1 VREIGLK
8 NLFSAKSVPGK
19 PLCGRKRIAPRS
31 PGVETTRFA
40 VLLQRKRLPA
50 YGAPVPVVSSK
61 VSSQASLQLQNRAQ
75 KSAGL
80 CPPESGEILISKM
93 PKEPLIFNGFSGEE
107 SAIANIP
114 KAPGNSRPF
123 LPNVISSE
131 GTGGK
136 TPLNLVEN
144 TASVVKTVAKDAAYS
159 DGKPTIPDGSP
170 LRESGIT
177 RSTSDVLIS
186 RGLLKSVD
194 SGVAEKL
201 GTQIGI
207 SETDRVPS
215 EKMTGIRFI
224 SSPKGLKVAPEGGI
238 QSGMGFED
246 AHKPRKHDFIRR
258 GIFVRL
264 GGRELSQFG
273 RRMVNFTTPEEG
285 SLLGKSEPSH
295 NQMRQPLPEL
305 REITS
310 QRFRTT
316 PFPLSSEGLLESL
329 KGDRTLADA
338 RNMGEM
344 VSDQPKESMGEPKSG
359 NATPVNDPND
369 PRELKS
375 SQKIT
380 TPGKQVKGGAKN
392 SEDSKSE
399 VLVQDVLKPKKK
411 GDWIEEGKPLS
422 AKIQESSGKLQG
434 NTAAVRNLT
443 TNKPFSLEG
452 EIERIATIK
461 SLVDKIRGRAQLL
474 KSGETAVFEARLNPP
489 KLGVVQIQLEVQ
501 GDQMRLTFAA
511 ERPEAVAALQEARGE
526 LSSLVNQQGYTL
538 AHCDIGSRFS
548 QNRWTE
554 SGQGVYPNR
563 RSFDE
568 NAMEDGDSSLLED
581 QKDQRRSLN
590 LGYNTMDLVA

>member
-1 VREIGLK
+1 
-8 NLFSAKSVPGK
+8 
-19 PLCGRKRIAPRS
+19 
-31 PGVETTRFA
+31 
-40 VLLQRKRLPA
+40 
-50 YGAPVPVVSSK
+50 
-61 VSSQASLQLQNRAQ
+61 
-75 KSAGL
+75 
-80 CPPESGEILISKM
+80 
-93 PKEPLIFNGFSGEE
+93 
-107 SAIANIP
+107 
-114 KAPGNSRPF
+114 
-123 LPNVISSE
+123 
-131 GTGGK
+131 
-136 TPLNLVEN
+136 
-144 TASVVKTVAKDAAYS
+144 
-159 DGKPTIPDGSP
+159 
-170 LRESGIT
+170 
-177 RSTSDVLIS
+177 
-186 RGLLKSVD
+186 
-194 SGVAEKL
+194 VAEKL

>member
-1 VREIGLK
+1 MSR
-8 NLFSAKSVPGK
+8 
-19 PLCGRKRIAPRS
+19 
-31 PGVETTRFA
+31 
-40 VLLQRKRLPA
+40 
-50 YGAPVPVVSSK
+50 
-61 VSSQASLQLQNRAQ
+61 
-75 KSAGL
+75 
-80 CPPESGEILISKM
+80 
-93 PKEPLIFNGFSGEE
+93 EPLILSGFTGEE
-107 SAIANIP
+107 SAIASIP
-114 KAPGNSRPF
+114 KALDNSRPF
-123 LPNVISSE
+123 LPNEISSE

-159 DGKPTIPDGSP
+159 DGKPTVPDDGP
-170 LRESGIT
+170 LKESG
-177 RSTSDVLIS
+177 RSKSTSETLIS
-186 RGLLKSVD
+186 RGPLR
-194 SGVAEKL
+194 SGDTGATENHRAQTRVLGIDGVLREK
-201 GTQIGI
+201 IA
-207 SETDRVPS
+207 
-215 EKMTGIRFI
+215 GIRFI
-224 SSPKGLKVAPEGGI
+224 PPQKGLKAAPEWGI
-238 QSGMGFED
+238 QNSMGFED

-310 QRFRTT
+310 RQFRTT

-338 RNMGEM
+338 RNMGDM
-344 VSDQPKESMGEPKSG
+344 VTDQPKESMGEPKSG

-511 ERPEAVAALQEARGE
+511 ERPEAITALQEARGE
-526 LSSLVNQQGYTL
+526 LASLVNQQGYTL
-538 AHCDIGSRFS
+538 AHCDIGSRFAQS
-548 QNRWTE
+548 RWTE
-554 SGQGVYPNR
+554 SGQGIYPNR

-568 NAMEDGDSSLLED
+568 NAMEDGDSSALED
-581 QKDQRRSLN
+581 QKDHRRSLN

>member
-1 VREIGLK
+1 
-8 NLFSAKSVPGK
+8 
-19 PLCGRKRIAPRS
+19 
-31 PGVETTRFA
+31 
-40 VLLQRKRLPA
+40 
-50 YGAPVPVVSSK
+50 
-61 VSSQASLQLQNRAQ
+61 
-75 KSAGL
+75 
-80 CPPESGEILISKM
+80 
-93 PKEPLIFNGFSGEE
+93 
-107 SAIANIP
+107 
-114 KAPGNSRPF
+114 
-123 LPNVISSE
+123 
-131 GTGGK
+131 
-136 TPLNLVEN
+136 
-144 TASVVKTVAKDAAYS
+144 
-159 DGKPTIPDGSP
+159 
-170 LRESGIT
+170 
-177 RSTSDVLIS
+177 
-186 RGLLKSVD
+186 
-194 SGVAEKL
+194 
-201 GTQIGI
+201 
-207 SETDRVPS
+207 
-215 EKMTGIRFI
+215 
-224 SSPKGLKVAPEGGI
+224 
-238 QSGMGFED
+238 
-246 AHKPRKHDFIRR
+246 
-258 GIFVRL
+258 
-264 GGRELSQFG
+264 
-273 RRMVNFTTPEEG
+273 MVNFTTPEEG

-338 RNMGEM
+338 RNMGDM
-344 VSDQPKESMGEPKSG
+344 VTDQPKESMGEPKSG
-359 NATPVNDPND
+359 NATPVNDPK
-369 PRELKS
+369 ELKS
-375 SQKIT
+375 PQEIT

-526 LSSLVNQQGYTL
+526 LASLVNQQGYTL
-538 AHCDIGSRFS
+538 AHCDIGSRFAQS
-548 QNRWTE
+548 RWTE
-554 SGQGVYPNR
+554 SGQGIYPNR

-568 NAMEDGDSSLLED
+568 NAMEDGDSSALED
-581 QKDQRRSLN
+581 QKDHRRSLN